1 MKTILLIFILIVS
14 IEADYSF
21 NCKYSATATTLYNY
35 SELGGLEGSH
45 EADPDGTYILAS
57 FDIVNFGFLYWD
69 NDSPV
74 CGGSSQSNILYDA
87 ACSDTETCSYEPTEG
102 AGANP
107 IVDNINGMWTNI
119 VTLVTGYPCLPHPL
133 FSVSVGLF
141 NYESL
146 YDMGVFDFGID
157 GYEIISIEYVSSSVA
172 AEQRAVCEDVETP
185 EPSEPPGSNNYTG
198 QLNQLIDNTSK
209 NKSQDNRSQN
219 LSDKLTEFIDNLNP
233 SDDMDADLSGF
244 QTNFEGKLGDAYS
257 TYADV
262 FDFSSYGAA
271 PAVISFDLFN
281 EEYEV
286 FNIEIIEP
294 YVDNIRLV
302 FLTFAYLWG
311 FIIVI
316 KTI

>member
-14 IEADYSF
+14 IKAEYTF
-21 NCKYSATATTLYNY
+21 NCKYSARATTLYNY

-45 EADPDGTYILAS
+45 EADPDGTDILAS
-57 FDIVNFGFLYWD
+57 FDIVNDGFLYWD

-74 CGGSSQSNILYDA
+74 CGGSSFSNILYDA
-87 ACSDTETCSYEPTEG
+87 TCSDTQTCSYEPTEG
-102 AGANP
+102 AGANS
-107 IVDNINGMWTNI
+107 IVKNINEMWTNI
-119 VTLVTGYPCLPHPL
+119 LILVDGYPCMPHPL
-133 FSVSVGLF
+133 SSVSVGLY
-141 NYESL
+141 NYETL
-146 YDMGVFDFGID
+146 YDMGVFDFRID
-157 GYEIISIEYVSSSVA
+157 GYYLESTEYVSSSVA
-172 AEQRAVCEDVETP
+172 AEQRAICEDDETP
-185 EPSEPPGSNNYTG
+185 DPTNPGDSTNYTG

-209 NKSQDNRSQN
+209 NKSQDERSQS
-219 LSDKLTEFIDNLNP
+219 LSDRLTTFIDNLNP
-233 SDDMDADLSGF
+233 SEDMDADLSGF
-244 QTNFEGKLGDAYS
+244 QRNFEGKLGDAYS

-262 FDFSSYGAA
+262 FGFSSYGAA

-281 EEYEV
+281 VTYEV

-294 YVDNIRLV
+294 YINNIRLV